1 MEFTRNR
8 ETAGKILLAIGMV
21 LVIYTCIFSDL
32 GLDTHVLMAVEE
44 GSLPWGHTRTQD
56 PLASDLDYAPQY
68 YDRADVIYGILDS
81 EFKVKLAS
89 FASMATLVALCGFLT
104 SKNNEENVSFNFVVA
119 AMISIY
125 PAFIFSS
132 GRGYMEV
139 PIAIIFLLT
148 HLGYCTKRQEEQT
161 SIIRKSIIAGLGISV
176 IASLKGLNPI
186 FGLLWTVYL
195 LAIDAFQNK
204 FENKVDKFFPIF
216 IGLGFSSVVVLL
228 TLDHGNILNSIWFLF
243 AALVDVSL
251 FLIIGLCL
259 THIIFSEEFSISKF
273 LQSNFQT
280 SVVIFSVIIAC
291 SYWIADLWLTETAL
305 WSTSSLDIFII
316 MGNNGRYVT
325 MIAPFILLA
334 LNNYG
339 QSDLFDF
346 NDNRKKIFAF
356 NLVLVVLLASFAGI
370 HGQKM
375 WTDDAANSLTK
386 NIQDGDE
393 FVLIHENE
401 LAMHWLYTMYSEFE
415 REELDVTGHWRSPD
429 SNFISEIEDNEAFAK
444 RSSLENVSYVVVQPG
459 IEMELPDDWELIES
473 GRPPKIFGDGE
484 WVIYRI

>member
-21 LVIYTCIFSDL
+21 LVIYTCLFSDL

-81 EFKVKLAS
+81 EFKVKAAA
-89 FASMATLVALCGFLT
+89 FACMATLVALCGFLT
-104 SKNNEENVSFNFVVA
+104 SRNNEGNVSFNFAVA
-119 AMISIY
+119 SMISIY

-139 PIAIIFLLT
+139 PIAIVFLLT
-148 HLGYCTKRQEEQT
+148 HLDYCRKWQEEQT
-161 SIIRKSIIAGLGISV
+161 SITRRSIIAGFGISV

-186 FGLLWTVYL
+186 FGLLWAVYL
-195 LAIDAFQNK
+195 FAIDSFQKK
-204 FENKVDKFFPIF
+204 FENEVDKFFPILL
-216 IGLGFSSVVVLL
+216 GLVCSSVVVLL
-228 TLDHGNILNSIWFLF
+228 TLDHGSILNSIWFLF
-243 AALVDVSL
+243 AALVDISL

-259 THIIFSEEFSISKF
+259 THIIFSKSFSIGKF
-273 LQSNFQT
+273 VHANFQT

-291 SYWIADLWLTETAL
+291 SYWIADLWLTEAAL

-334 LNNYG
+334 LSNYE

-346 NDNRKKIFAF
+346 NDNQKKIFAL

-375 WTDDAANSLTK
+375 WTDEAANALTK

-429 SNFISEIEDNEAFAK
+429 SNFISEIEDDEAFAK
-444 RSSLENVSYVVVQPG
+444 RSSLENVSYVVIQPG
-459 IEMELPDDWELIES
+459 IEMEIPADWELIES
-473 GRPPKIFGDGE
+473 GSPPKIFGNDE

>member
-104 SKNNEENVSFNFVVA
+104 SRNNEENVSFNFAVA

-148 HLGYCTKRQEEQT
+148 HLGYCTKRQEEQM
-161 SIIRKSIIAGLGISV
+161 SITTKAIIAGLGISV
-176 IASLKGLNPI
+176 IASLKGLNPL
-186 FGLLWTVYL
+186 FGFLWAVYL
-195 LAIDAFQNK
+195 FAIDAFQNK

-216 IGLGFSSVVVLL
+216 LGLGFSSVVVLL
-228 TLDHGNILNSIWFLF
+228 TLNHGNILNSIWFLF
-243 AALVDVSL
+243 AALVDISL

-291 SYWIADLWLTETAL
+291 SYWIADLWLTEATL

-339 QSDLFDF
+339 QSDLFDIK
-346 NDNRKKIFAF
+346 DNRKKIFAF
-356 NLVLVVLLASFAGI
+356 NLVLVVLLASFTGI

-473 GRPPKIFGDGE
+473 GSPPKIFGDGE

>member
-1 MEFTRNR
+1 
-8 ETAGKILLAIGMV
+8 MV
-21 LVIYTCIFSDL
+21 L
-32 GLDTHVLMAVEE
+32 
-44 GSLPWGHTRTQD
+44 
-56 PLASDLDYAPQY
+56 
-68 YDRADVIYGILDS
+68 
-81 EFKVKLAS
+81 
-89 FASMATLVALCGFLT
+89 LV
-104 SKNNEENVSFNFVVA
+104 
-119 AMISIY
+119 
-125 PAFIFSS
+125 
-132 GRGYMEV
+132 
-139 PIAIIFLLT
+139 
-148 HLGYCTKRQEEQT
+148 
-161 SIIRKSIIAGLGISV
+161 
-176 IASLKGLNPI
+176 
-186 FGLLWTVYL
+186 
-195 LAIDAFQNK
+195 
-204 FENKVDKFFPIF
+204 
-216 IGLGFSSVVVLL
+216 
-228 TLDHGNILNSIWFLF
+228 LDHGSILNSIWFLF
-243 AALVDVSL
+243 AAIVDISL

-259 THIIFSEEFSISKF
+259 AHMIFSEKFSISKF
-273 LQSNFQT
+273 VHANFQT

-291 SYWIADLWLTETAL
+291 SYWIADLWLTEAAL

-346 NDNRKKIFAF
+346 NENQKKIFAF
-356 NLVLVVLLASFAGI
+356 NLVLIVLLASFAGI
-370 HGQKM
+370 HGQRM

-401 LAMHWLYTMYSEFE
+401 LAMHWLYTMYTEFE

-459 IEMELPDDWELIES
+459 IEMEVPADWELIES
-473 GRPPKIFGDGE
+473 GSPPMIFGDGE